1 MKMRDYIYI
10 FPSFFLSTY
19 SILHTSNKKNNKSII
34 IIIMKLNI
42 QDMQRNMRL
51 KYDLIKLSA
60 IITCRHY
67 ITLHMYILNS
77 TECMEITIII
87 SW

>member
-1 MKMRDYIYI
+1 
-10 FPSFFLSTY
+10 
-19 SILHTSNKKNNKSII
+19 
-34 IIIMKLNI
+34 MKLNI

-67 ITLHMYILNS
+67 ITLHICTSSTQLNV
-77 TECMEITIII
+77 
-87 SW
+87 WK